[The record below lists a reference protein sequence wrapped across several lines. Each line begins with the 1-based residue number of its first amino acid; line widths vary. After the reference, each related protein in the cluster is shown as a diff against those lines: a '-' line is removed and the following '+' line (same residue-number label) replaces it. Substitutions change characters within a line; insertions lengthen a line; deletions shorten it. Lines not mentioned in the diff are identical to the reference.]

1 MDNIFR
7 TKKFRE
13 TASRSNTSDTVSGT
27 LDSLH
32 QNIINNIKDSDIADI
47 KQKIQDI
54 KQKIGNLNSDKSIEA
69 ILTTTKL
76 QLELNELEHTLN
88 DKTPVENYYLNS
100 GFYEVSKTESNT
112 IYKKELNNLIEI
124 EDKIKIIYNEK

>member
-32 QNIINNIKDSDIADI
+32 QNIINNIKDSDVDDIRERIAEI
-47 KQKIQDI
+47 KLKINES
-54 KQKIGNLNSDKSIEA
+54 NLDKSIES
-69 ILTTTKL
+69 ILATTKL
-76 QLELNELEHTLN
+76 QSELNELEHILS
-88 DKTPVENYYLNS
+88 DKSPVENYYLKNADIMLKYYGLQEKTQFNS
-100 GFYEVSKTESNT
+100 TAPQNQNT
-112 IYKKELNNLIEI
+112 F
-124 EDKIKIIYNEK
+124 

>member
-32 QNIINNIKDSDIADI
+32 QNIINNIKDSDVDDIRERITDI
-47 KQKIQDI
+47 KIKINES
-54 KQKIGNLNSDKSIEA
+54 NLNKSIE
-69 ILTTTKL
+69 
-76 QLELNELEHTLN
+76 
-88 DKTPVENYYLNS
+88 
-100 GFYEVSKTESNT
+100 
-112 IYKKELNNLIEI
+112 
-124 EDKIKIIYNEK
+124 